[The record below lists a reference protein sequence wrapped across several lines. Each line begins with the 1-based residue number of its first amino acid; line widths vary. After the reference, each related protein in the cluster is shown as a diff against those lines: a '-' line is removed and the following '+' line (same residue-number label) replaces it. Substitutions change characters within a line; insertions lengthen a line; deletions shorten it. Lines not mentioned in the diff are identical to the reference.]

1 MLGTGEDSQDA
12 NPQSCSVPPW
22 EVDDRRSR
30 LVVLLSGQNM
40 KSLTV
45 DYYCGQR
52 VWRVPCFLHSK
63 DLFYRF
69 RKRVGGLQPLQA
81 TKLFVPSQLF
91 CGKQRS
97 FLISIQFL
105 YNIELVLVLTVAEI
119 LLIGRY
125 AIKYQCKLCSVTSVF
140 LSIMYHYRDIVFR
153 FRLCRE
159 VFNVHTVNLSFI
171 CSALPTTNAYGL
183 LLPDYAIFRSLCYK

>member
-1 MLGTGEDSQDA
+1 MLGTGEDSQGA

-30 LVVLLSGQNM
+30 LIVLLSGYNM

-63 DLFYRF
+63 DLFCRF

-81 TKLFVPSQLF
+81 TTLFVPSQLF
-91 CGKQRS
+91 CGSQRS
-97 FLISIQFL
+97 FPISIQFL
-105 YNIELVLVLTVAEI
+105 YNIELVLVLTIAEI
-119 LLIGRY
+119 LLTGRY
-125 AIKYQCKLCSVTSVF
+125 AIKYQCKLCSVTSFF
-140 LSIMYHYRDIVFR
+140 LSIMYHYRDLLFG
-153 FRLCRE
+153 FRLWTE
-159 VFNVHTVNLSFI
+159 FFNVHTVNLSFI
-171 CSALPTTNAYGL
+171 CSAFPATNAYGL
-183 LLPDYAIFRSLCYK
+183 LLPDYAIFQSLCYK